1 MLKTQTGIPIDSYG
15 FSRSIDSS
23 EIFDRTT
30 ALMDTYLARW
40 YNNDAE
46 SIVEDMRADLTT
58 VLERYQFYHEF
69 VSITKNFNFDPPI
82 DTVSCIIRITDA
94 EGDCY
99 TRYRAIFDAQL
110 NVIDDTLKA

>member
-1 MLKTQTGIPIDSYG
+1 MSKQTGIPIDSEE
-15 FSRSIDSS
+15 FSRFIDSS

-30 ALMDTYLARW
+30 DLMKRYLTSW
-40 YNNDAE
+40 HNNDAE
-46 SIVEDMRADLTT
+46 SFREEMRADLTT

-94 EGDCY
+94 EGDCC
-99 TRYRAIFDAQL
+99 TRYRAIFDTRL
-110 NVIDDTLKA
+110 NVIDDTMKA